1 MGFLAGASL
10 RAAAGAKATATIRN
24 GGPGG
29 DILAVLAAV
38 ADTVDHFVP
47 AGSIQYTAAVHVTI
61 AGAGA
66 ELIVYQ
72 A

>member
-1 MGFLAGASL
+1 MGYLAGASL
-10 RAAAGAKATATIRN
+10 RAAGADATATIRN

-29 DILAVLAAV
+29 DVIAVLAAV
-38 ADTVDHFVP
+38 QNTVDHFVP
-47 AGSIQYTAAVHVTI
+47 AGAVQYTAAVHVTI

-72 A
+72 V